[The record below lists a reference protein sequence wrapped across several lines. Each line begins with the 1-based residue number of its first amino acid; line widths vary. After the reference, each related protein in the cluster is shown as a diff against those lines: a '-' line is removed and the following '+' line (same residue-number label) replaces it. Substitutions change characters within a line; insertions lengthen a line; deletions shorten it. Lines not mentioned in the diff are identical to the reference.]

1 MDLEHTEKSLNE
13 YQKIVCGEYVME
25 MGRMNLKDIIGEATD
40 YDKKLAL
47 EVKRPKSWCKSVSA
61 FANGIGGT
69 LIFGVSNDNEVRGLL
84 DAEKDAEIISEQI
97 KTRLDPIPE
106 FHLSFFRTEDNKTLI
121 LLNIRQGEETP
132 YYYLADGVM
141 EAYVR
146 LGNESV
152 KADATELKRLVLRG
166 KNSSYDALGTTYSV
180 SDYAFSK
187 LRERYKAWTG
197 ESLEDKELVSFG
209 LVDDKGKLTN
219 AGALLADDSPIR
231 WSRVFCTRW
240 NGLDKGGGI
249 MDAFDDAEY
258 SGSLISL
265 LNEGAAFIKRNM
277 KTMWKKTANSRIDM
291 PEYCERSYFEA
302 LVNALVHRDYL
313 VNGSEVHIDMFD
325 DRMVIYSPGGMP
337 DGTLVQER
345 VIDAIPSTRRNPVLA
360 DVFQR
365 LGYMERKGSG
375 LTKII
380 NAYKNANNYDESKAP
395 QFISSRVE
403 FTVILKNLNYGENRD
418 NKSEINDVS
427 QAAEQYVQRTEEVF
441 LNALRNNPYISRKE
455 LSKLLMI
462 SEDGVK
468 YQLKK
473 LKRKG
478 LIEHIGAS
486 RGGYWEVK

>member
-1 MDLEHTEKSLNE
+1 
-13 YQKIVCGEYVME
+13 
-25 MGRMNLKDIIGEATD
+25 MNLKDIIGETTD

-47 EVKRPKSWCKSVSA
+47 EVKKPKSWCKSVSA
-61 FANGIGGT
+61 FANGVGGT
-69 LIFGVSNDNEVRGLL
+69 LIFGISNDNEVRGLL

-106 FHLSFFRTEDNKTLI
+106 FHLSFFRTEDDKTLI

-166 KNSSYDALGTTYSV
+166 KNSSYDAMGTTYNV

-187 LRERYKAWTG
+187 LRERYKVWTG

-249 MDAFDDAEY
+249 MDALDDAEY

-265 LNEGAAFIKRNM
+265 LNEGVAFIKRNM

-403 FTVILKNLNYGENRD
+403 FTVILKNLNYEENRD
-418 NKSEINDVS
+418 DKSEINDVS
-427 QAAEQYVQRTEEVF
+427 RAGEEYVQRTEEVF
-441 LNALRNNPYISRKE
+441 LNTLRKNPHISRKE

-468 YQLKK
+468 YHLKK
-473 LKRKG
+473 LKNKG
-478 LIEHIGAS
+478 LIEHVGAS
-486 RGGYWEVK
+486 RGGYWVVK

>member
-1 MDLEHTEKSLNE
+1 
-13 YQKIVCGEYVME
+13 
-25 MGRMNLKDIIGEATD
+25 MNLRDIIGETTD

-47 EVKRPKSWCKSVSA
+47 EAKKPKSWCKSVSA
-61 FANGIGGT
+61 FANGVGGT
-69 LIFGVSNDNEVRGLL
+69 LIFGVTNDNEVRGLL

-97 KTRLDPIPE
+97 KTCLDPIPE
-106 FHLSFFRTEDNKTLI
+106 FHLSFYITEDDKTLI

-166 KNSSYDALGTTYSV
+166 KNSSYDALATNYSV

-197 ESLEDKELVSFG
+197 ESLDDKELVSFG

-231 WSRVFCTRW
+231 WSRIFCTRW

-249 MDAFDDAEY
+249 MDALDDAEY

-265 LNEGAAFIKRNM
+265 LNEGTAFIKRNM
-277 KTMWKKTANSRIDM
+277 KTMWRKTADSRIDM

-337 DGTLVQER
+337 DGTLIQER

-403 FTVILKNLNYGENRD
+403 FTVILKNLNYGECRND
-418 NKSEINDVS
+418 KSEINDVS
-427 QAAEQYVQRTEEVF
+427 QAVEKYAQRTEEIF

-455 LSKLLMI
+455 LSRLLMI

-468 YQLKK
+468 YHLKK
-473 LKRKG
+473 LKNKG

-486 RGGYWEVK
+486 RGGYWVVK

>member
-1 MDLEHTEKSLNE
+1 MFICDN
-13 YQKIVCGEYVME
+13 GD
-25 MGRMNLKDIIGEATD
+25 GRMNLKDIIGETTD

-47 EVKRPKSWCKSVSA
+47 EAKKPKSWCKSVSA
-61 FANGIGGT
+61 FANGVGGT
-69 LIFGVSNDNEVRGLL
+69 LIFGVTNDNEVRGLL

-106 FHLSFFRTEDNKTLI
+106 FHLSFYRTEDDKTLI

-166 KNSSYDALGTTYSV
+166 KNSSYDALATNYSV

-197 ESLEDKELVSFG
+197 ESLDDKELVSFG
-209 LVDDKGKLTN
+209 LVDDTGKLTN

-249 MDAFDDAEY
+249 MDALDDAEY

-265 LNEGAAFIKRNM
+265 LNEGTAFIKRNM
-277 KTMWKKTANSRIDM
+277 KTMWRKTANSRIDM

-313 VNGSEVHIDMFD
+313 VNGSEVHIDMYD

-337 DGTLVQER
+337 DGTLIQER

-403 FTVILKNLNYGENRD
+403 FTVILKNLNYGESIND
-418 NKSEINDVS
+418 KSEINDVS
-427 QAAEQYVQRTEEVF
+427 QAVEKYVQRTEEIF

-455 LSKLLMI
+455 LSRLLMI

-468 YQLKK
+468 YHLKK
-473 LKRKG
+473 LKNKG

-486 RGGYWEVK
+486 RGGYWVVK

>member
-1 MDLEHTEKSLNE
+1 
-13 YQKIVCGEYVME
+13 
-25 MGRMNLKDIIGEATD
+25 MNLKDIIGETTD

-47 EVKRPKSWCKSVSA
+47 EVKKPKSWCKSVSA
-61 FANGIGGT
+61 FANGVGGT

-166 KNSSYDALGTTYSV
+166 KNSYYDALGTTYNV

-249 MDAFDDAEY
+249 MDALDDAEY

-265 LNEGAAFIKRNM
+265 LNEGVAFIKRNM

-380 NAYKNANNYDESKAP
+380 NAYKNANNYDESKEP

-403 FTVILKNLNYGENRD
+403 FTVTLKNLNYGENKD
-418 NKSEINDVS
+418 DKSEIKDVS
-427 QAAEQYVQRTEEVF
+427 KAVEEYAQHTEGVF
-441 LNALRNNPYISRKE
+441 LNALHNNPYISRKE

-462 SEDGVK
+462 SEDSVK

-473 LKRKG
+473 LKNKG
-478 LIEHIGAS
+478 LIEHVGSS
-486 RGGYWEVK
+486 RGGYWVVK

>member
-1 MDLEHTEKSLNE
+1 M
-13 YQKIVCGEYVME
+13 
-25 MGRMNLKDIIGEATD
+25 
-40 YDKKLAL
+40 
-47 EVKRPKSWCKSVSA
+47 
-61 FANGIGGT
+61 
-69 LIFGVSNDNEVRGLL
+69 IFGVSNDNEVRGLL

-97 KTRLDPIPE
+97 KTRLDPISE
-106 FHLSFFRTEDNKTLI
+106 FHLSFYRTEDDKTLI

-219 AGALLADDSPIR
+219 AGALLADDSPVR

-249 MDAFDDAEY
+249 LDAFDDAEY

-337 DGTLVQER
+337 DGTLIQEQ
-345 VIDAIPSTRRNPVLA
+345 VIDAIPSTRCNPVLA

>member
-1 MDLEHTEKSLNE
+1 
-13 YQKIVCGEYVME
+13 
-25 MGRMNLKDIIGEATD
+25 MNLKDIIGETTD

-47 EVKRPKSWCKSVSA
+47 EVKKPKSWCKSVSA
-61 FANGIGGT
+61 FANGVGGT
-69 LIFGVSNDNEVRGLL
+69 LIFGISNDNEVRGLL

-97 KTRLDPIPE
+97 KTRLDPISE
-106 FHLSFFRTEDNKTLI
+106 FHLSFFRTEDDKTLI

-166 KNSSYDALGTTYSV
+166 KNSSYDAMGTTYNV

-187 LRERYKAWTG
+187 LRERYKVWTG

-249 MDAFDDAEY
+249 MDALDDAEY

-265 LNEGAAFIKRNM
+265 LNEGVAFIKRNM

-403 FTVILKNLNYGENRD
+403 FTVILKNLNYEENRD
-418 NKSEINDVS
+418 DKSEINDVS
-427 QAAEQYVQRTEEVF
+427 RAGEEYVQRTEEVF
-441 LNALRNNPYISRKE
+441 LNTLRKNPHISRKE

-468 YQLKK
+468 YHLKK
-473 LKRKG
+473 LKNKG

-486 RGGYWEVK
+486 RGGYWVVK

>member
-1 MDLEHTEKSLNE
+1 
-13 YQKIVCGEYVME
+13 
-25 MGRMNLKDIIGEATD
+25 
-40 YDKKLAL
+40 
-47 EVKRPKSWCKSVSA
+47 
-61 FANGIGGT
+61 
-69 LIFGVSNDNEVRGLL
+69 
-84 DAEKDAEIISEQI
+84 
-97 KTRLDPIPE
+97 
-106 FHLSFFRTEDNKTLI
+106 
-121 LLNIRQGEETP
+121 
-132 YYYLADGVM
+132 M

-219 AGALLADDSPIR
+219 AGALLADNSPIR
-231 WSRVFCTRW
+231 WSKVFCTRW

-249 MDAFDDAEY
+249 MDALDDAEY

-265 LNEGAAFIKRNM
+265 LNEGTAFIKRNM

-380 NAYKNANNYDESKAP
+380 NSYKNANNYDESKEP

-403 FTVILKNLNYGENRD
+403 FTVILKNLNYGENKD
-418 NKSEINDVS
+418 DKSEIKDVS
-427 QAAEQYVQRTEEVF
+427 KAVEEYAQHTEGVF
-441 LNALRNNPYISRKE
+441 LNALHNNPYISRKE

-462 SEDGVK
+462 SEDSVK

-473 LKRKG
+473 LKNKG
-478 LIEHIGAS
+478 LIEHVGSS
-486 RGGYWEVK
+486 RGGYWVVK

>member
-1 MDLEHTEKSLNE
+1 
-13 YQKIVCGEYVME
+13 ME
-25 MGRMNLKDIIGEATD
+25 MGRMNLKDIIGETTD

-47 EVKRPKSWCKSVSA
+47 EVKKPKSWCKSVSA
-61 FANGIGGT
+61 FANGVGGT

-106 FHLSFFRTEDNKTLI
+106 FHLSFYRTEDDKTLI

-166 KNSSYDALGTTYSV
+166 KNSSYDALGTTCSV

-249 MDAFDDAEY
+249 MDALDDAEY

-418 NKSEINDVS
+418 GKSEINGFAQGV
-427 QAAEQYVQRTEEVF
+427 EEYVQRTEEVF
-441 LNALRNNPYISRKE
+441 LNTLRKNPYISRKE

-473 LKRKG
+473 LKNKG
-478 LIEHIGAS
+478 LIEHIGAP
-486 RGGYWEVK
+486 RGGYWVVK

>member
-1 MDLEHTEKSLNE
+1 
-13 YQKIVCGEYVME
+13 
-25 MGRMNLKDIIGEATD
+25 MNLKDIIGETTD

-47 EVKRPKSWCKSVSA
+47 EAKKPKSWCKSVSA
-61 FANGIGGT
+61 FANGVGGT
-69 LIFGVSNDNEVRGLL
+69 LIFGVTNDNEVRGLL

-106 FHLSFFRTEDNKTLI
+106 FHLSFYRTEDDKTLI

-166 KNSSYDALGTTYSV
+166 KNSSYDALTTNYSV

-197 ESLEDKELVSFG
+197 ESLDDKELVSFG

-231 WSRVFCTRW
+231 WSRIFCTRW

-249 MDAFDDAEY
+249 MDALDDAEY

-265 LNEGAAFIKRNM
+265 LNEGTAFIKRNM
-277 KTMWKKTANSRIDM
+277 KTMWRKTANSRIDM

-313 VNGSEVHIDMFD
+313 INGSEVHIDMFD

-337 DGTLVQER
+337 DGTLIQER

-403 FTVILKNLNYGENRD
+403 FTVILKNLNYGECRND
-418 NKSEINDVS
+418 KSEINDVS
-427 QAAEQYVQRTEEVF
+427 QAVEKYVQRTEEVF

-455 LSKLLMI
+455 LSRLLMI

-468 YQLKK
+468 YHLKK
-473 LKRKG
+473 LKNKG

-486 RGGYWEVK
+486 RGGYWVVK

>member
-1 MDLEHTEKSLNE
+1 
-13 YQKIVCGEYVME
+13 ME

-337 DGTLVQER
+337 DGTLVQEW

>member
-1 MDLEHTEKSLNE
+1 M
-13 YQKIVCGEYVME
+13 
-25 MGRMNLKDIIGEATD
+25 
-40 YDKKLAL
+40 
-47 EVKRPKSWCKSVSA
+47 
-61 FANGIGGT
+61 
-69 LIFGVSNDNEVRGLL
+69 
-84 DAEKDAEIISEQI
+84 
-97 KTRLDPIPE
+97 
-106 FHLSFFRTEDNKTLI
+106 
-121 LLNIRQGEETP
+121 LNIRQGEETP

-141 EAYVR
+141 EAYIR

-187 LRERYKAWTG
+187 LCERYKAWTG

-337 DGTLVQER
+337 DGTLIQEQ

-441 LNALRNNPYISRKE
+441 LNILRKNPYISRKE

>member
-1 MDLEHTEKSLNE
+1 MDLEHADKLFNE
-13 YQKIVCGEYVME
+13 CQKIVCGEYIME
-25 MGRMNLKDIIGEATD
+25 MGRMNLKDIIGETTD

-47 EVKRPKSWCKSVSA
+47 EVKKPKSWCKSVSA
-61 FANGIGGT
+61 FANGVGGT
-69 LIFGVSNDNEVRGLL
+69 LIFGISNDNEVRGLL

-97 KTRLDPIPE
+97 KTRLDPVPE
-106 FHLSFFRTEDNKTLI
+106 FHLSFYRTEDDKTLI
-121 LLNIRQGEETP
+121 LLNIRRGEETP

-146 LGNESV
+146 MGNESV

-166 KNSSYDALGTTYSV
+166 KNSSYDVLGTTYSV

-249 MDAFDDAEY
+249 MDALDDAEY

-337 DGTLVQER
+337 DGTLIQER

-403 FTVILKNLNYGENRD
+403 FTVILKNLNYRENRD
-418 NKSEINDVS
+418 DKSERNDVS
-427 QAAEQYVQRTEEVF
+427 QAVEEYVQCTEEVF
-441 LNALRNNPYISRKE
+441 LNTLRKNPYISRKE
-455 LSKLLMI
+455 LSRLLMI

-473 LKRKG
+473 LKNKG
-478 LIEHIGAS
+478 LIEHIGAP

>member
-1 MDLEHTEKSLNE
+1 M
-13 YQKIVCGEYVME
+13 
-25 MGRMNLKDIIGEATD
+25 
-40 YDKKLAL
+40 
-47 EVKRPKSWCKSVSA
+47 
-61 FANGIGGT
+61 
-69 LIFGVSNDNEVRGLL
+69 IFGVSNDNEVRGLL

-97 KTRLDPIPE
+97 KTRLDPISE
-106 FHLSFFRTEDNKTLI
+106 FHLSFYRTEDDKTLI

-141 EAYVR
+141 EAYIR

-187 LRERYKAWTG
+187 LCERYKAWTG

-219 AGALLADDSPIR
+219 AGALLADDSPVR

-249 MDAFDDAEY
+249 LDAFDDAEY

-337 DGTLVQER
+337 DGTLIQER

-418 NKSEINDVS
+418 GKSEINGFAQGV
-427 QAAEQYVQRTEEVF
+427 EEYVQRTEEVF
-441 LNALRNNPYISRKE
+441 LNTLRKNPYISRKE

>member
-1 MDLEHTEKSLNE
+1 
-13 YQKIVCGEYVME
+13 
-25 MGRMNLKDIIGEATD
+25 MNPKEIIGEATD
-40 YDKKLAL
+40 YDKKVAL
-47 EVKRPKSWCKSVSA
+47 EVKKPKSWCKSVSA
-61 FANGIGGT
+61 FANGAGGM
-69 LIFGVSNDNEVRGLL
+69 LIFGISNDNEIIGLS

-121 LLNIRQGEETP
+121 LLSIRQGEETP
-132 YYYLADGVM
+132 YYYSADGVM

-166 KNSSYDALGTTYSV
+166 KNFSYDALSTIYRV

-187 LRERYKAWTG
+187 LRERYKSWTG
-197 ESLEDKELVSFG
+197 ESLDDKKLISFG

-219 AGALLADDSPIR
+219 AGALMADNSPIR

-240 NGLDKGGGI
+240 NGLDKGGGVV
-249 MDAFDDAEY
+249 DAIDDAEY

-265 LNEGAAFIKRNM
+265 LNEGTAFIKRNM
-277 KTMWKKTANSRIDM
+277 KTMWKKTADSRIDM

-325 DRMVIYSPGGMP
+325 DRMVIYSPGGMM
-337 DGTLVQER
+337 DGTLVQDR
-345 VIDAIPSTRRNPVLA
+345 IIDAIPSTRRNPILA

-380 NAYKNANNYDESKAP
+380 NAYKNANNYDESKMP

-403 FTVILKNLNYGENRD
+403 FTVILKNLNYGND
-418 NKSEINDVS
+418 MKSGYEGDETAQRV
-427 QAAEQYVQRTEEVF
+427 EEFVQHTEEVF
-441 LNALRNNPYISRKE
+441 LNALRKNPKISRKE
-455 LSKLLMI
+455 LSKMLMI

-468 YQLKK
+468 YHLKK
-473 LKRKG
+473 LKNKG
-478 LIEHIGAS
+478 LIEHIGTP
-486 RGGYWEVK
+486 RGGYWRVK